1 MRLDRYLPE
10 QRRRR
15 AGSGR
20 QKFAIFGMVLGVHL
34 LAGAGLMTWTTIR
47 ERNAP
52 PRMVIRYFDIT
63 TLPTANAAG
72 AIAEATT
79 PPRP

>member
-15 AGSGR
+15 SGPGR
-20 QKFAIFGMVLGVHL
+20 QKFAIFGLVLGVHL
-34 LAGAGLMTWTTIR
+34 LAGAGLVAWTTIR

-63 TLPTANAAG
+63 VMPTANTAG

-79 PPRP
+79 PRP

>member
-15 AGSGR
+15 ASSGR
-20 QKFAIFGMVLGVHL
+20 QKVAIFGMVLGVHL
-34 LAGAGLMTWTTIR
+34 LAGASLMAWTTIR

-52 PRMVIRYFDIT
+52 PRMVVRYFDIT
-63 TLPTANAAG
+63 TMPAANAAG
-72 AIAEATT
+72 AITET
-79 PPRP
+79 PAPRP

>member
-15 AGSGR
+15 AGPGR
-20 QKFAIFGMVLGVHL
+20 QKFAIFGLVLGVHL
-34 LAGAGLMTWTTIR
+34 LAGAGLMAWTTIR

-52 PRMVIRYFDIT
+52 PRLVIRYFDIT
-63 TLPTANAAG
+63 TMPTANAAG
-72 AIAEATT
+72 AIAET
-79 PPRP
+79 PAPHP